1 MKPLLK
7 IFIRLE
13 LCREASLLHVDSF
26 ASLMKIIS
34 GSLMKDNLFFRIRM
48 FLHLHAAWQVGGS
61 PLKRRSP
68 SLAMV

>member
-34 GSLMKDNLFFRIRM
+34 GSLMKDNLFFRM
-48 FLHLHAAWQVGGS
+48 FLHLHAAWQVGGF
-61 PLKRRSP
+61 LLERRSP
-68 SLAMV
+68 SLSML